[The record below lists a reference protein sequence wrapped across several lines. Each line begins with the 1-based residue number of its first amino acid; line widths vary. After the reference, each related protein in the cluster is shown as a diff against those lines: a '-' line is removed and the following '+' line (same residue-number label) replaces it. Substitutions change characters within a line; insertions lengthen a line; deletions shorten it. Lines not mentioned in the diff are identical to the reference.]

1 MRDVIVIGG
10 GIAGLSCAL
19 RLRAA
24 GLDALLLEAQ
34 TTAGGNIQTSEIDGF
49 RFERGPHTFMPSA
62 DDIFALAAEAGIS
75 DQIVASSPAAHRRF
89 IVRNG
94 RLHLVPTGPWS
105 FVTSDL
111 ISLRGKLRLM
121 SEPFR
126 TGERGALTDSA
137 TTFFARRFGD
147 EGARV
152 LAGAFISGVYAG
164 DPATLSAPAAFPLF
178 WRFEQERGSMIR
190 GAMAHG
196 KQRKRQREELAKKAG
211 QALAPR
217 PSGLCTF
224 ARGLGQLTSTLALRL
239 GDRCRTGVA
248 VRGVER
254 SNGTFAVSVEGE
266 VLPAQ
271 RVVVAT
277 PPGAAAQILRSTDAA
292 LADLVTG
299 IPLAPMTVVHL
310 GFRQRQPGVPDGF
323 GFLAPRNE
331 GVRSLGILFPSRLF
345 SERAPAAGELL
356 TGFVGGM
363 TDTQALALEDVE
375 IERIVRDDLKQL
387 CGVDAA
393 PDFVRVLRYQGAIP
407 QFVLG
412 HLDRMEQIRGRLATL
427 PGLHLAGNYLR
438 GVGMKDAVASGFETA
453 AAIVEQRASAGRPS

>member
-24 GLDALLLEAQ
+24 GLDVELLEAQ
-34 TTAGGNIQTSEIDGF
+34 PQAGGNIQTSEIDGF

-62 DDIFALAAEAGIS
+62 DDIFVLAAEVGIG
-75 DQIVASSPAAHRRF
+75 DQIVASAPAAERRF

-94 RLHLVPTGPWS
+94 KLHAVPSGPWS

-111 ISLRGKLRLM
+111 LSLRAKLQLM
-121 SEPFR
+121 TEPLR
-126 TGERGALTDSA
+126 TGQRGAATDSA
-137 TTFFARRFGD
+137 TTFFARRFGE

-178 WRFEQERGSMIR
+178 WRFEQERGSMIL

-196 KQRKRQREELAKKAG
+196 KQRKQQRAELARQNG
-211 QALAPR
+211 QPLAAR
-217 PSGLCTF
+217 PKGLCTF
-224 ARGLGQLTSTLALRL
+224 ANGLGQLTSTIALRL
-239 GDRCRTGVA
+239 GDRCRTGAPVRTVA
-248 VRGVER
+248 RD
-254 SNGTFAVSVEGE
+254 NGGYAIGLDGE
-266 VLPAQ
+266 VLRARQ
-271 RVVVAT
+271 VVVAT
-277 PPGAAAQILRSTDAA
+277 PPSAASQILRPLDAL
-292 LADLVTG
+292 LADLVSG

-310 GFRQRQPGVPDGF
+310 GFRQRQAGVPDGF

-331 GVRSLGILFPSRLF
+331 GVRSLGVLFPSRLF
-345 SERAPAAGELL
+345 GQRTPDGGELL

-363 TDTQALALEDVE
+363 TDAQALALADVE
-375 IERIVRDDLKQL
+375 IERIVRDDLRQL

-412 HLDRMEQIRGRLATL
+412 HLERMVQLRSRLATL
-427 PGLHLAGNYLR
+427 PGLHLAGNYLH

-453 AAIVEQRASAGRPS
+453 AAIVARPGTERPS